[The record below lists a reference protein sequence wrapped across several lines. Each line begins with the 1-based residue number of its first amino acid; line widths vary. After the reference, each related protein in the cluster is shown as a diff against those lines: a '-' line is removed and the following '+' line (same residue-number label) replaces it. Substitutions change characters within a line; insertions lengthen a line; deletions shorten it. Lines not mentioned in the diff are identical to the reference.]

1 MNESI
6 YKRLLKLIKPYWP
19 QLTGSTLAAL
29 LYVAFN
35 SASIWFVASLLN
47 SILGNFQEFI
57 AEHEA
62 FRNAT
67 DLSLNQQIKFWTNEF
82 ILHDS
87 AFDTLKVL
95 SIIIIIIF
103 VLKNLFLYIKNILL
117 THVQYN
123 FITELR
129 NSLYQKYLSLS
140 LSFFN
145 KQKSGELTSIII
157 TDVSNM
163 RRAFTVGFQ
172 RAFVEPLNIIA
183 FLILLFIINMQ
194 LALIAILIVP
204 ITGVAITAIG
214 RSVRRKSRRIAA
226 KIATITNIITETLNS
241 MRVVKAFTAEEYE
254 TRRFHGETAKFF
266 RLILQRARLRLTAAP
281 LTEIIGV
288 FVAVALIII
297 GGKKVLVEQSMTS
310 EDFLRF
316 ILVLFSALAPIRL
329 LSNVNME
336 IQSGMAS
343 AERVFRTLD
352 SKSDISD
359 SLDAY
364 HLDSFEKSI
373 EFNKVSF
380 TYNHDEDTIIK
391 NVSFTLNKG
400 EVVALVGESGAGK
413 STIADLIPR
422 FYDVAEGAVL
432 INGHDLR
439 DVSIKS
445 LRTLMGIVTQE
456 TILFNDT
463 IRANIAYGLPD
474 IKDDEVVSATKT
486 ANALDF
492 ILEQPN
498 GFNTIIGDKGVR
510 LSGGQRQRLA
520 IARAVLSNPPIL
532 ILDEATS
539 SLDTHSEKLVQEA
552 LERLMTDR
560 TVLVIAHRL
569 STIQKADKIIVLEK
583 GQIAESGTHNELL
596 DKSGLY
602 KKLYEYQF
610 NKEEKNNTCR

>member
-6 YKRLLKLIKPYWP
+6 YKRLLRLIKPYWR
-19 QLTGSTLAAL
+19 QLTGSTFAAL
-29 LYVAFN
+29 FYVAFN
-35 SASIWFVASLLN
+35 SASIWFTASLLN

-57 AEHEA
+57 TEHEA
-62 FRNAT
+62 FRNAA

-82 ILHDS
+82 ILRDT
-87 AFDTLKVL
+87 AFETLRVL
-95 SIIIIIIF
+95 SMVIVLVF
-103 VLKNLFLYIKNILL
+103 VLKNLSLYIKNILL

-129 NSLYQKYLSLS
+129 NSLYKKYLSLS

-157 TDVSNM
+157 TDVNNM
-163 RRAFTVGFQ
+163 RRAFTIGFQ

-183 FLILLFIINMQ
+183 FLILLFIINVQ

-204 ITGVAITAIG
+204 ITGIAITAIG

-226 KIATITNIITETLNS
+226 KIADITNINTETLNS
-241 MRVVKAFTAEEYE
+241 IRIVKAFTTENYE
-254 TRRFHGETAKFF
+254 NKRFQRETLKFF
-266 RLILQRARLRLTAAP
+266 KLILRRARLRLLAVP

-288 FVAVALIII
+288 CVAVVLIII
-297 GGKKVLVEQSMTS
+297 GGRKVLVDQSMTS

-336 IQSGMAS
+336 IQTGMAS
-343 AERVFRTLD
+343 AERVFRKLD
-352 SKSDISD
+352 SKSDIFIHPN
-359 SLDAY
+359 AY
-364 HLDSFEKSI
+364 HLDSFNNTI
-373 EFNKVSF
+373 EFKKVSF
-380 TYNHDEDTIIK
+380 TYNNEVDTILTD
-391 NVSFTLNKG
+391 VSFTIKKG
-400 EVVALVGESGAGK
+400 KVVALVGESGAGK
-413 STIADLIPR
+413 STIADLVPR
-422 FYDVAEGAVL
+422 FYDVKNGAIL
-432 INGHDLR
+432 IDGHDLR
-439 DVSIKS
+439 EVSTKS
-445 LRTLMGIVTQE
+445 LRNLMGIVTQE

-463 IRANIAYGLPD
+463 IRANIAYGLPEV
-474 IKDDEVVSATKT
+474 DDSDVFSAAKT
-486 ANALDF
+486 ANAYDF
-492 ILEQPN
+492 ILEQPD
-498 GFNTIIGDKGVR
+498 GFDTIIGDKGVR

-520 IARAVLSNPPIL
+520 IARAVLDNPPIL

-539 SLDTHSEKLVQEA
+539 SLDTRSEKLVQEA
-552 LERLMTDR
+552 LERLMNDR

-583 GQIAESGTHNELL
+583 GRITESGTHKNLL

-602 KKLYEYQF
+602 KRLYEYQF
-610 NKEEKNNTCR
+610 NK

>member
-6 YKRLLKLIKPYWP
+6 LKRLLRLIKPYWP
-19 QLTGSTLAAL
+19 YLTGSTIAAL
-29 LYVAFN
+29 FYVAFN
-35 SASIWFVASLLN
+35 SASIWFTASLLN
-47 SILGNFQEFI
+47 SILGNFQEFLT
-57 AEHEA
+57 EHES
-62 FRNAT
+62 FKNAA
-67 DLSLNQQIKFWTNEF
+67 DFSLNQQFKYWTNEF
-82 ILHDS
+82 ILRDT
-87 AFDTLKVL
+87 AFETLKVL
-95 SIIIIIIF
+95 SIIIIIVF
-103 VLKNLFLYIKNILL
+103 VLKNLFLYIKNVLL

-129 NSLYQKYLSLS
+129 NSLYKKYLSLS

-172 RAFVEPLNIIA
+172 RAFVEPLNMIA
-183 FLILLFIINMQ
+183 FIILLFIINVQ
-194 LALIAILIVP
+194 LALIAIFIVP
-204 ITGVAITAIG
+204 ITGLAITAIG
-214 RSVRRKSRRIAA
+214 RSVRRKSRRIAS
-226 KIATITNIITETLNS
+226 KIADITNINTETLNS
-241 MRVVKAFTAEEYE
+241 IRIVKAFTTENFEN
-254 TRRFHGETAKFF
+254 RRFQKETFKFF
-266 RLILQRARLRLTAAP
+266 KLILHRARLRLLAVP

-288 FVAVALIII
+288 CVAAALIII
-297 GGKKVLVEQSMTS
+297 GGRKVLVDQSMTS

-336 IQSGMAS
+336 IQSGLAS
-343 AERVFRTLD
+343 AERVFGKLD
-352 SKSDISD
+352 LVSDISVRP
-359 SLDAY
+359 DA
-364 HLDSFEKSI
+364 HRLESFKKTI

-380 TYNHDEDTIIK
+380 TYNNDVDTILTNVTFTIK
-391 NVSFTLNKG
+391 KG

-413 STIADLIPR
+413 STIADLVSR
-422 FYDVAEGAVL
+422 FYDVTNGA
-432 INGHDLR
+432 ITIDGIDLR
-439 DVSIKS
+439 NVTTKS
-445 LRTLMGIVTQE
+445 LRMLMGIVTQE

-463 IRANIAYGLPD
+463 IHANIAYGLPNVNH
-474 IKDDEVVSATKT
+474 DEVVSAAKT

-492 ILEQPN
+492 ILEQPD
-498 GFNTIIGDKGVR
+498 GFDTIIGDRGVR

-520 IARAVLSNPPIL
+520 IARAVLDNPPIL

-552 LERLMTDR
+552 LERLMNDR

-583 GQIAESGTHNELL
+583 GRITESGTHKNLL

-602 KKLYEYQF
+602 KRLYEYQF
-610 NKEEKNNTCR
+610 NK

>member
-6 YKRLLKLIKPYWP
+6 YKRLLRLIKPYWKY
-19 QLTGSTLAAL
+19 LAGSTIAAL
-29 LYVAFN
+29 FYVAFN
-35 SASIWFVASLLN
+35 SASIWFTASLLN
-47 SILGNFQEFI
+47 SILGNFQELI
-57 AEHEA
+57 VEHET
-62 FRNAT
+62 FKNAT
-67 DLSLNQQIKFWTNEF
+67 DLSLNQQFKYWTNEF
-82 ILHDS
+82 ILCDT
-87 AFDTLKVL
+87 AFETLKVL

-103 VLKNLFLYIKNILL
+103 ILKNLFLYIKNVLL

-123 FITELR
+123 FITTLR
-129 NSLYQKYLSLS
+129 NNLYKKYLSLS

-183 FLILLFIINMQ
+183 FIILLFIINVQ
-194 LALIAILIVP
+194 LALISILIIP
-204 ITGVAITAIG
+204 ITGLAITAIG

-226 KIATITNIITETLNS
+226 KIADITNINTETLNS
-241 MRVVKAFTAEEYE
+241 IRIVKAFTTENFESNRFLKE
-254 TRRFHGETAKFF
+254 TLKFF
-266 RLILQRARLRLTAAP
+266 KLILHRARLRLLAAP

-288 FVAVALIII
+288 CVAAVLIII
-297 GGKKVLVEQSMTS
+297 GGRKVLVDQSMTS

-336 IQSGMAS
+336 IQTGLAS
-343 AERVFRTLD
+343 AERVFKKLD
-352 SKSDISD
+352 SKSDIIEQP
-359 SLDAY
+359 DARN
-364 HLDSFEKSI
+364 LDSFNNTI
-373 EFNKVSF
+373 EFKEVSF
-380 TYNHDEDTIIK
+380 TYYGDEDTILTD
-391 NVSFTLNKG
+391 VSFLIKKG

-413 STIADLIPR
+413 STIADLVPR
-422 FYDVAEGAVL
+422 FYDVSNGSIL
-432 INGHDLR
+432 IDGNDLR
-439 DVSIKS
+439 NISTKS
-445 LRTLMGIVTQE
+445 LRRLMGIVTQE

-463 IRANIAYGLPD
+463 IRANIAYGSPNVNN
-474 IKDDEVVSATKT
+474 DEVVSAAKT

-492 ILEQPN
+492 ILEQPY
-498 GFNTIIGDKGVR
+498 GFDTIIGDKGVR

-520 IARAVLSNPPIL
+520 IARAVLDNPPIL

-539 SLDTHSEKLVQEA
+539 SLDTRSEKLVQEA
-552 LERLMTDR
+552 LERLMNDR

-583 GQIAESGTHNELL
+583 GQIAECGTHKKLMDN
-596 DKSGLY
+596 SGLY
-602 KKLYEYQF
+602 KRLYEYQF
-610 NKEEKNNTCR
+610 NK

>member
-6 YKRLLKLIKPYWP
+6 YKRLLRLIKPYWP
-19 QLTGSTLAAL
+19 QLVGSTLAAL
-29 LYVAFN
+29 LYVVFN

-62 FRNAT
+62 FRSAANMN
-67 DLSLNQQIKFWTNEF
+67 LNQQIKFWTNEF
-82 ILHDS
+82 ILRDS
-87 AFDTLKVL
+87 SFDTLKVL
-95 SIIIIIIF
+95 SIVIILIF
-103 VLKNLFLYIKNILL
+103 VLKNIFLYIKNILL
-117 THVQYN
+117 THIQYN
-123 FITELR
+123 FISELR
-129 NSLYQKYLSLS
+129 NNLYKKYLLLS

-163 RRAFTVGFQ
+163 RRAFTIGFQ
-172 RAFVEPLNIIA
+172 RAFVEPLNITA
-183 FLILLFIINMQ
+183 FLILLFIINTQ

-204 ITGVAITAIG
+204 ITGIVITAIG
-214 RSVRRKSRRIAA
+214 RSVRRKSRRIAG
-226 KIATITNIITETLNS
+226 KIANITNIITETIFS
-241 MRVVKAFTAEEYE
+241 IRVVKAFTAEEYE
-254 TRRFHGETAKFF
+254 TRRFQGETAKFF
-266 RLILQRARLRLTAAP
+266 RLILKRARMRLAAAP

-288 FVAVALIII
+288 FVAGVLIII
-297 GGKKVLVEQSMTS
+297 GGRKVLIEQSMTS

-352 SKSDISD
+352 YKSDISD
-359 SLDAY
+359 SPDAY
-364 HLDSFEKSI
+364 HLDLFKKSI
-373 EFNKVSF
+373 EFNNVSF
-380 TYNHDEDTIIK
+380 TYNDDDNTVLK
-391 NVSFTLNKG
+391 NVSFTINKG

-413 STIADLIPR
+413 STIADLVPR
-422 FYDVAEGAVL
+422 FYDMTSGTIL
-432 INGHDLR
+432 IDGHDLR
-439 DVSIKS
+439 YVSLKS

-463 IRANIAYGLPD
+463 IHANIAYGLPD
-474 IKDDEVVSATKT
+474 VNNDEIASAAKT

-492 ILEQPN
+492 ILEQPD

-583 GQIAESGTHNELL
+583 GKIVESGTHKELL
-596 DKSGLY
+596 DQSGLY
-602 KKLYEYQF
+602 ERLHEYQF
-610 NKEEKNNTCR
+610 SILEES

>member
-6 YKRLLKLIKPYWP
+6 YKRLFKLISRYWP
-19 QLTGSTLAAL
+19 YLVGSTFAAL

-35 SASIWFVASLLN
+35 SASIWFTASLLN
-47 SILGNFQEFI
+47 SILGNFQELLT
-57 AEHEA
+57 EHET

-67 DLSLNQQIKFWTNEF
+67 DLNLNQQFKYWTNEL
-82 ILHDS
+82 ILRES
-87 AFDTLKVL
+87 SFDTLKVL
-95 SIIIIIIF
+95 SIVIIIIF
-103 VLKNLFLYIKNILL
+103 ILKNLFLYIKNILL

-129 NSLYQKYLSLS
+129 NNLYKKYLSLS

-145 KQKSGELTSIII
+145 KQKSGELTSTII
-157 TDVSNM
+157 TDVSKM

-183 FLILLFIINMQ
+183 FLVLLFIINVQ
-194 LALIAILIVP
+194 LAFIALLIIP
-204 ITGVAITAIG
+204 ITGIAITAIG

-226 KIATITNIITETLNS
+226 KIANITNIITESLNS
-241 MRVVKAFTAEEYE
+241 MRVVKAFTAERYE
-254 TRRFHGETAKFF
+254 TKRFQVETTKFF
-266 RLILQRARLRLTAAP
+266 RLILNRAKLRLAAAP
-281 LTEIIGV
+281 LTEVIGV

-297 GGKKVLVEQSMTS
+297 GGRKVLVDQSMTS

-352 SKSDISD
+352 SKIEISEKPN
-359 SLDAY
+359 AFQINK
-364 HLDSFEKSI
+364 FEKSI

-380 TYNHDEDTIIK
+380 TYNSDEISVIR
-391 NVSFTLNKG
+391 NSSFSINKG
-400 EVVALVGESGAGK
+400 AVVALVGESGAGK
-413 STIADLIPR
+413 STIADLVPR
-422 FYDVAEGAVL
+422 FYDVTNGA
-432 INGHDLR
+432 ISIDGHDLR
-439 DVSIKS
+439 EVSIKS

-463 IRANIAYGLPD
+463 IRANIAYGLTD
-474 IKDDEVVSATKT
+474 VNDDDVISATKT
-486 ANALDF
+486 ANALNF

-498 GFNTIIGDKGVR
+498 GFDTIIGDKGVR

-552 LERLMTDR
+552 LERLMADR

-583 GQIAESGTHNELL
+583 GQIEESGTHKELL
-596 DKSGLY
+596 DQKGLY
-602 KKLYEYQF
+602 LRLHELQF
-610 NKEEKNNTCR
+610 NKTIQD

>member
-6 YKRLLKLIKPYWP
+6 YKRILNLISPYW
-19 QLTGSTLAAL
+19 LYLAGSTLAAL
-29 LYVAFN
+29 LFVAFN

-57 AEHEA
+57 AEHET

-67 DLSLNQQIKFWTNEF
+67 DLSLNQQIKFWTNEL
-82 ILHDS
+82 ILRDT
-87 AFDTLKVL
+87 AFETLKVL
-95 SIIIIIIF
+95 SIVIIIIF
-103 VLKNLFLYIKNILL
+103 ILKNIFLYVKNILL
-117 THVQYN
+117 THVQYH

-129 NSLYQKYLSLS
+129 NSLYKKYLALS

-145 KQKSGELTSIII
+145 KRKAGELTSIII

-163 RRAFTVGFQ
+163 RRAFTIGFQ
-172 RAFVEPLNIIA
+172 RAFVEPLNIVA
-183 FLILLFIINMQ
+183 FLVLLFIINVQ

-204 ITGVAITAIG
+204 FTGIAVTAIG
-214 RSVRRKSRRIAA
+214 RSVRRKSRRIAS
-226 KIATITNIITETLNS
+226 KIANITNIITETLNS
-241 MRVVKAFTAEEYE
+241 VRVVKAFTAEKYE
-254 TRRFHGETAKFF
+254 THRFQGETTKFF
-266 RLILQRARLRLTAAP
+266 KLILRRARLRLAAAP

-297 GGKKVLVEQSMTS
+297 GGRKVLVEQVMTS

-336 IQSGMAS
+336 IQTGMAS
-343 AERVFRTLD
+343 AERVFKTLD

-359 SLDAY
+359 KPNAFQLDI
-364 HLDSFEKSI
+364 FEKSI

-380 TYNHDEDTIIK
+380 KYNTTTVIK
-391 NVSFTLNKG
+391 NISFAINKG
-400 EVVALVGESGAGK
+400 KVIALVGESGAGK
-413 STIADLIPR
+413 STIADLVPR
-422 FYDVAEGAVL
+422 FYDVTDGTVL
-432 INGHDLR
+432 IDGHDLR

-463 IRANIAYGLPD
+463 IHANIAYGLPD
-474 IKDDEVVSATKT
+474 VNNDEVISAAKT

-498 GFNTIIGDKGVR
+498 GFNTVIGDKGVR
-510 LSGGQRQRLA
+510 LSGGQRQRIA

-552 LERLMTDR
+552 LERLMNDR

-583 GQIAESGTHNELL
+583 GQIAESGTHKELL

-610 NKEEKNNTCR
+610 NKPK